1 MNPQQSLARRLDLFY
16 DSRMQDWEWESAE
29 PARFWEWLDFYRNES
44 LTDAERRSLME
55 MLLQCIE
62 DESEGQKEEAL
73 CVALQENVSLHKES
87 IEYWACRDS
96 GNRDEEFKIAPIVRR
111 IRV

>member
-1 MNPQQSLARRLDLFY
+1 MNAQESLARRLGLFY
-16 DSRMQDWEWESAE
+16 DSWMQDWEWEIAE
-29 PARFWEWLDFYRNES
+29 PARFWEWLDFYRSES

-62 DESEGQKEEAL
+62 DESDGQKEEAL
-73 CVALQENVSLHKES
+73 CIILQENASLHKES
-87 IEYWACRDS
+87 IEYWACRDAE
-96 GNRDEEFKIAPIVRR
+96 NRDEEFKIAPMVRG